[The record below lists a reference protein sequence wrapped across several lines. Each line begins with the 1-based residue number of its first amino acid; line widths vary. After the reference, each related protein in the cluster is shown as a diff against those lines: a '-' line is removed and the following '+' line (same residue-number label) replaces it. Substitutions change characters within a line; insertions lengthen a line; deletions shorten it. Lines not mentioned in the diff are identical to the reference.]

1 MKWTKKK
8 IVFTVFEIIFV
19 AIVPSA
25 LVIVNNLSWGDG
37 ITPFKIYLGAILLLL
52 LVYYIVKKTILNK
65 YIERL
70 KAMSAQHLADLKVEV
85 DAEKKKRIRE
95 ELRRERTIESLLSF
109 VIPLLLLALFF
120 VVCKTLESSMVKLSG
135 TVGIIGASEII
146 GAVFSV
152 LADREV

>member
-19 AIVPSA
+19 AIVPAA
-25 LVIVNNLSWGDG
+25 LVIVDYTYWGYDM
-37 ITPFKIYLGAILLLL
+37 TPFKISICGILLLL

-65 YIERL
+65 YIARL

-85 DAEKKKRIRE
+85 DEEKKKRIRE

-120 VVCKTLESSMVKLSG
+120 VVCKTLESKLVQFSG
-135 TVGIIGASEII
+135 IVGVIGASEII